1 MASIYKPA
9 DKNRWYIS
17 YIDPDTGKPKTKSTG
32 LAATKQNEKEAM
44 RLKQEVEQF
53 IDNRTKELSRLLIN
67 KKTIVEAFKH
77 FQKLN
82 SSNAANTQ
90 YDYTSFYEKLKEKFN
105 PTDPCTIINKLT
117 AEDWIIHIKQKDR
130 QPNTIFN
137 WYKTFNKFLNFLFE
151 YSYIPM
157 FMINKKI
164 KPRQEVKSIRVF
176 DKGDLKEI
184 LLKLQ
189 DLEKNSNFTTM
200 IYLLAY
206 SGLRPSDIIY
216 IEKDDI
222 NLDDMLLTYHSS
234 KTNKEFIVPLF
245 PELKPILEKR
255 MNEIVE
261 GRIFNYATVR
271 EMGKAFA
278 RYLSSIELN
287 KKGYNLRTFR
297 KSFATTAFESGIDIV
312 STSALLGHSNIRTT
326 KKYYTHVARKKLSKE
341 LKKIKFEGSKKGV
354 KIGQNLPKLDQ

>member
-9 DKNRWYIS
+9 DKNHWYIS
-17 YIDPDTGKPKTKSTG
+17 YVDPDTGKTRTRSTKL
-32 LAATKQNEKEAM
+32 LATRENKEEAKKVKKELEEFIEK
-44 RLKQEVEQF
+44 
-53 IDNRTKELSRLLIN
+53 RTKELDSLFIN
-67 KKTIVEAFKH
+67 RKSIAEAFRH

-82 SSNAANTQ
+82 SGNAANTL

-105 PTDPCTIINKLT
+105 PTDPCTIINKLS

-176 DKGDLKEI
+176 DKGDLNEI
-184 LLKLQ
+184 LTRLDEK
-189 DLEKNSNFTTM
+189 EKNSNFRTM

-206 SGLRPSDIIY
+206 SGLRPSDVID
-216 IEKDDI
+216 IEKEDI
-222 NLDDMLLTYHSS
+222 NLKDMLLTYYSS
-234 KTNKEFIVPLF
+234 KTTKEFIVPLF

-255 MNEIVE
+255 INELNDE
-261 GRIFNYATVR
+261 KIFNYASVR
-271 EMGKAFA
+271 EMGKAFS
-278 RYLSSIELN
+278 RYLKSIGLN
-287 KKGYNLRTFR
+287 NKGYNLRTFR

-341 LKKIKFEGSKKGV
+341 LRKIKFEGSKKGV
-354 KIGQNLPKLDQ
+354 KTSQKQPKTDQ